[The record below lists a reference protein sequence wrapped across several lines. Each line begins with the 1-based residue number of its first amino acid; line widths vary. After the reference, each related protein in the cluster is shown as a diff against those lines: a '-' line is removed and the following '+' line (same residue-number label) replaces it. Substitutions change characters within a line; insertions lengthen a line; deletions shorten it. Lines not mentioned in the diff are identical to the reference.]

1 MIQTIVEGH
10 LLTQVV
16 LTIAPQPG
24 NNSVRESV
32 LQTTNLGFLSRSY
45 SRRHP
50 RFLLVAIAIVG
61 CLAVIRSAA
70 AFGFSRL
77 LVTYSL
83 TARNAAAAKKATSVT
98 PADAEAHLANAAV
111 LSLSQQ
117 PEQAALELDRAVA
130 LRPDDYGLWSELGL
144 MRDQLGNSSAAIA
157 AFDEAVK
164 RAPFYS
170 QPRWNRG
177 NVLLRAGQYEAAF
190 NDLSQAA
197 QSNPELIPNLLDLA
211 WGVSRGDVASTE
223 ELAQIKSDKMRI
235 AFARFLARRGKGKE
249 AVAQFTR
256 AGNVPDAIKR
266 EAVEQL
272 LVKGA
277 FSEAFE
283 IWKASHSSE
292 AGRELVQ
299 PSIYDGGFEGT
310 LEVGA
315 GGFGWRVPRDLQA
328 TSISL
333 DSVQPQSGA
342 RDLRVEFSGNSSPGL
357 PVVSQ
362 LILVEPSRRYQI
374 NFAARSQEI
383 VTGGR
388 PIVAANDAAGEQKRL
403 GQSPSLAPSD
413 SEWQVFSFEFTASP
427 TTSAVLI
434 SLQREN
440 CTTSPCPA
448 FGAVSLDSFSVE
460 QLK

>member
-1 MIQTIVEGH
+1 
-10 LLTQVV
+10 VV
-16 LTIAPQPG
+16 LTISPQTG
-24 NNSVRESV
+24 NNFVRKSV
-32 LQTTNLGFLSRSY
+32 LQTTNSSFLSHRY
-45 SRRHP
+45 L
-50 RFLLVAIAIVG
+50 RFLLVAIAIAG
-61 CLAVIRSAA
+61 CLAVIRSSA
-70 AFGFSRL
+70 AFGVSRL

-98 PADAEAHLANAAV
+98 PADAEAHLADAAL

-117 PEQAALELDRAVA
+117 PDQSAIELERAVA
-130 LRPDDYGLWSELGL
+130 LRPADYGLWSELGL
-144 MRDQLGNSSAAIA
+144 MRDQLGNTAAAIA

-190 NDLSQAA
+190 NDLNQAA
-197 QSNPELIPNLLDLA
+197 QSNPELVPRLLDLA
-211 WGVSRGDVASTE
+211 WGVSRGDVALTE
-223 ELAQIKSDKMRI
+223 ELAQIKNEKMRI
-235 AFARFLARRGKGKE
+235 AFARFLARRGRGKE
-249 AVAQFTR
+249 AVAQFAR
-256 AGNVPDAIKR
+256 AGSVPDAVKR
-266 EAVEQL
+266 EVVEQL

-277 FSEAFE
+277 FNDAFA
-283 IWKASHSSE
+283 IWSASHSSE

-299 PSIYDGGFEGT
+299 PAIYDGGFEGT

-315 GGFGWRVPRDLQA
+315 GGFGWRIPRDLQA

-342 RDLRVEFSGNSSPGL
+342 RCLRVEFSGNSSPGL

-362 LILVEPSRRYQI
+362 LILVEPSRHYKI
-374 NFAARSQEI
+374 NFAGRSQEI

-388 PIVAANDAAGEQKRL
+388 PLVAANDAAGEQKRL
-403 GQSPSLAPSD
+403 AQSTPLAQGDSD
-413 SEWQVFSFEFTASP
+413 WRTFSFEFTTEP

-440 CTTSPCPA
+440 CTSSPCPI
-448 FGAVSLDSFSVE
+448 FGSVSLDSFSVE